1 VDLLAS
7 GRDCD
12 VFDLGDGTVLR
23 RQRKGRSLEHEA
35 EVMRHVRALGYPCP
49 EVHRAEGTDL
59 VMDRIDGPT
68 MLADLLADLS
78 VDRAVAAGATLGG
91 LHQRLHELPALE
103 GHGTQLHLDLHP
115 DNVML
120 TGAGPTVIDWS
131 NATGGDPAFD
141 LAMTWLIIV
150 PFLGLGLPEVSAL
163 LDSFLEAVDIE
174 RARSGLA
181 QAARRRFADPNLLD
195 HERVAVQAMLDE
207 EGVIL

>member
-78 VDRAVAAGATLGG
+78 VDRAVAPGATLGG
-91 LHQRLHELPALE
+91 LHQRHHELPALE
-103 GHGTQLHLDLHP
+103 GHGTQLHHDLHP
-115 DNVML
+115 DTGML

-181 QAARRRFADPNLLD
+181 EAARRRFADPNLLD